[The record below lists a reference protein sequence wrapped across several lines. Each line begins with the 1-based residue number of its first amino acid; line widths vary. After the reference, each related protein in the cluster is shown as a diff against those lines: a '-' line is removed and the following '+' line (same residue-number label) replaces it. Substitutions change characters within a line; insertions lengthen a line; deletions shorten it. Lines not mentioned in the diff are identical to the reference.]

1 MFVSNAPVSFCY
13 CASVT
18 GKGRHLLLSS
28 TRTSFCTSVQGAQ
41 YAELNQFQVHL
52 LRRQTGA
59 YCIRAGLHGHYS
71 CSDITAHFSAPDS
84 CSIRPCQ
91 IILLIYNLIKKHSSS
106 KETLNPSLTRSLQRT
121 LNNNTCSHQVTKS
134 SSSRKSYESCQSVWR
149 DECCGFVK
157 AVQSLL
163 READIFHR
171 QSMPGRK
178 SEVAWGIC
186 PIFRVSLQH
195 THQLFPPS
203 CVFPTHSSSSVF
215 PRFTPPAP
223 HPLVS
228 LVGILVQSPSSH
240 LLCSSHPAVV
250 FPWCFLC
257 VLAWNKLFF
266 PTALPAWRLLDLCSV
281 LCSSQTVWV
290 LAAVYDI

>member
-13 CASVT
+13 CALVT

-106 KETLNPSLTRSLQRT
+106 KETLNLSLTRSLQRT

-134 SSSRKSYESCQSVWR
+134 SSSCKSYESCQSVWR

-178 SEVAWGIC
+178 SDVWRWREASVQFLG
-186 PIFRVSLQH
+186 F
-195 THQLFPPS
+195 
-203 CVFPTHSSSSVF
+203 HSSTPISSF
-215 PRFTPPAP
+215 PRLVFSQLIPAHLCFPASLLP
-223 HPLVS
+223 HLIPS
-228 LVGILVQSPSSH
+228 LV
-240 LLCSSHPAVV
+240 
-250 FPWCFLC
+250 
-257 VLAWNKLFF
+257 
-266 PTALPAWRLLDLCSV
+266 
-281 LCSSQTVWV
+281 
-290 LAAVYDI
+290 